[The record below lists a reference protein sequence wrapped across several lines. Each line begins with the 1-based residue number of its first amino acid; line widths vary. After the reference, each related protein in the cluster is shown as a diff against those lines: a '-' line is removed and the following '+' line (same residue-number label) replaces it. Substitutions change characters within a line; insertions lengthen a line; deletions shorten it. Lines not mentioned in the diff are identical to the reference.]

1 MGRTVD
7 WNRSLGG
14 EGVRG
19 YNFRSNH
26 EHQKG
31 AEMPSS
37 GGSII
42 DNMDGA
48 MSANAI
54 LEKLRSS
61 GYPMDDSIAR
71 ELLELHNSGKDSFFE
86 LVDSDAFNSLSIQ
99 EFFSIQ
105 FKINAL
111 LPNLEGSAEQ
121 LVEFTSKLVAK
132 GGADLVASQPNIALR
147 TWFANRKPAAVMAIN
162 AALRDAGPVR
172 DHLDFVLEGLA
183 DEKTCWDL
191 ANSEEVKIRQAALIA
206 LGRGQ
211 FTLVGTPNAIPT
223 LKSLLDG
230 NLDDLLLAGLI
241 PVLVRLVAVAPQHE
255 VLLAQI
261 LRTPAQQFGGM
272 AHFALA
278 GEMAHEVMITRPAIF
293 AGALKQLLNVNPE
306 YNGVLQQIE
315 FSLGGE
321 LLQENFFAVTEF
333 VRDYLIRHGMRGPSS
348 LLQGLIKRLSACPK
362 RFGYLVGDWLG
373 RAAIEDSFPLGRAL
387 ARTLEDSTTRRVDLV
402 DIELDPVQR
411 MNLISR
417 ATGHFFFKPLVAA
430 EIVVAASNGTTE
442 TEVHG
447 LALHVL
453 SETLLSNYAGNLREA
468 LELLVPSDDPHS
480 VIARALD
487 RAKAHL
493 EAVNEVPELVEF
505 RPSERR
511 RQIAENL
518 RGDEL
523 NRAHEEARNHSPLLS
538 AISTSVLLY
547 GSRSRSYRRLLGY
560 EEGGELQHF
569 EIEMRSFEHSMEI
582 PRESIFDEIGLEQRL
597 SALKRSGYR
606 RL

>member
-1 MGRTVD
+1 
-7 WNRSLGG
+7 
-14 EGVRG
+14 
-19 YNFRSNH
+19 
-26 EHQKG
+26 
-31 AEMPSS
+31 
-37 GGSII
+37 
-42 DNMDGA
+42 
-48 MSANAI
+48 MSADSI
-54 LEKLRSS
+54 LEKLRNV
-61 GYPMDDSIAR
+61 GYPMDDSVAR
-71 ELLELHNSGKDSFFE
+71 ELLDLHNTGTDSFFE
-86 LVDSDAFNSLSIQ
+86 LLDSEAFNSLSTQ

-111 LPNLEGSAEQ
+111 IPNLEGNAEQ
-121 LVEFTSKLVAK
+121 LVEFTAKLVAK
-132 GGADLVASQPNIALR
+132 GGEDSFASQPNGALR
-147 TWFANRKPAAVMAIN
+147 TWFASRKQEALMAIDL
-162 AALRDAGPVR
+162 ALKDAGPVR
-172 DHLDFVLEGLA
+172 DHLVFALEGLA
-183 DEKTCWDL
+183 DEITCWDL
-191 ANSEEVKIRQAALIA
+191 ANSKEPRIRQAALMA

-211 FTLVGTPNAIPT
+211 FTLVGTPNAIIT
-223 LKSLLDG
+223 LNSLLDG
-230 NLDDLLLAGLI
+230 KLDDQLLAGLI

-255 VLLAQI
+255 ALLAQI
-261 LRTPAQQFGGM
+261 LRTPAEQFGAM

-293 AGALKQLLNVNPE
+293 AEALKQLLNVNPE
-306 YNGVLQQIE
+306 YIGVLQQIE

-321 LLQENFFAVTEF
+321 LLQKNFCAVTEF

-373 RAAIEDSFPLGRAL
+373 RAEIEDSFPLGRAL

-453 SETLLSNYAGNLREA
+453 SETLLSNYAGDLQEA
-468 LELLVPSDDPHS
+468 LELLVPSNDPHS
-480 VIARALD
+480 VIAKALD

-518 RGDEL
+518 RSDEL
-523 NRAHEEARNHSPLLS
+523 NRAHEEARNNSPLLS
-538 AISTSVLLY
+538 TISTSVLLY
-547 GSRSRSYRRLLGY
+547 GSRSRSYQRISGY
-560 EEGGELQHF
+560 EEGGELQQF
-569 EIEMRSFEHSMEI
+569 EIELRSFEHSIEI

-597 SALKRSGYR
+597 SDLKRRGYR